1 MPTIFKNRVSFDL
14 RIYGDC
20 KKHIARHRRLSIFEN
35 LVESVIADGIAP
47 NEMEQHDKMFQP
59 ENIHEETF
67 WKSCREIAKTDRK
80 FLINSIENG
89 KKGGRP
95 AQPKPVEQPKEPE
108 KQVRGSFVPP
118 TLEEVLEYAKQM
130 NSIAGM
136 GGFLCSRQ
144 TATDFF
150 NHYQS
155 QGWLIGNG
163 IHMTDW
169 KPRIAKWAKIE
180 EKNALEQ

>member
-35 LVESVIADGIAP
+35 LVESVIADGISP
-47 NEMEQHDKMFQP
+47 NEMEEHDKMFQP

-80 FLINSIENG
+80 YLINSIENG

-95 AQPKPVEQPKEPE
+95 AQAKPIEKPKEPE
-108 KQVRGSFVPP
+108 KQVRGSFVTP
-118 TLEEVLEYAKQM
+118 TLEVVLEYAKQM

-136 GGFLCSRQ
+136 GGFICSRQ

-169 KPRIAKWAKIE
+169 KSKLAKWANEEQKKI
-180 EKNALEQ
+180 LEQ